1 MNVIIDHIKFIT
13 TIVILVA
20 IPTLFWLSVG
30 YNWNIICI
38 VALGVA
44 TFAEFAAIFLTIY
57 VEISRKD

>member
-1 MNVIIDHIKFIT
+1 VKVIIDHIKFIT

-30 YNWNIICI
+30 YNWSIICI

-44 TFAEFAAIFLTIY
+44 TFVEFAVIFLVIHN
-57 VEISRKD
+57 EIVRKD

>member
-13 TIVILVA
+13 TIVILVT

-44 TFAEFAAIFLTIY
+44 TFVEFATIFLVIY
-57 VEISRKD
+57 NEIIRKD